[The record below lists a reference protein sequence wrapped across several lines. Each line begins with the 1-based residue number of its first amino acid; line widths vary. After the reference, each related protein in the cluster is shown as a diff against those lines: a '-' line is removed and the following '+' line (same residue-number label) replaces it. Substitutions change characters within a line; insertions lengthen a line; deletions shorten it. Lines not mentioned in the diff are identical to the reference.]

1 MRHQWPIEK
10 QPESSG
16 GNRQIADLRHLLA
29 LVQEITGESS
39 PSADALNEMARF
51 SSDYDAA
58 PAIVQRRF
66 DACAAETTEWA
77 AAAVKALNGSGA
89 SSHPPRAAA
98 ARLADEL
105 ARAIRR
111 LGRIVV

>member
-10 QPESSG
+10 QPESSS

-29 LVQEITGESS
+29 LVQEIVGESS
-39 PSADALNEMARF
+39 PSGDALNEMARI

-66 DACAAETTEWA
+66 DACATETTEWA
-77 AAAVKALNGSGA
+77 AAGIKAVTGSSG
-89 SSHPPRAAA
+89 SHPPRAAA
-98 ARLADEL
+98 RRLADEL
-105 ARAIRR
+105 GRAIKR
-111 LGRIVV
+111 LGKIVSS